1 MNKLTKTQFA
11 RPIVRDAMPCRGFA
25 DIFPFRRRARR
36 ALVCVWRT
44 DPETGRLACSWT
56 EPTDGDQCLA
66 RDLGEP
72 PPALLIAA

>member
-11 RPIVRDAMPCRGFA
+11 RPIVAE
-25 DIFPFRRRARR
+25 IIPFRRRVRR

-44 DPETGRLACSWT
+44 DLETGRLACSWT
-56 EPTDGDQCLA
+56 KPTDDDQCRA

-72 PPALLIAA
+72 PPALPIAA